1 MKALAPSSVLIV
13 AATFVA
19 TWDGWRWYA
28 GRVWATPEEALSL
41 GLTVGFLA
49 FVGMAQRSQAG
60 TGREMPL
67 ALLAAV
73 LFAYAA
79 LRMASPPIFP
89 AALAVSVTLFS
100 LYVAFFKQRPPA
112 AFWGL
117 VALSLPVLPSLQFTL
132 GYPLRIVSAA
142 LTVGLLQ
149 LQGLAIERQGTFLVW
164 RGEMV
169 QFDAPCSGVNMLW
182 AGLLLTLMGGV
193 FMRLGAIRLLAAI
206 TASVVLTI
214 AANVL
219 RAASL
224 FYVETGLLAWTPPA
238 WWHEGAGLAAFLMSS
253 SALLWVLVRLQD
265 QEATP

>member
-1 MKALAPSSVLIV
+1 MSRSALTTAFVPLATVL
-13 AATFVA
+13 A

-28 GRVWATPEEALSL
+28 GRVWATPEETVSL
-41 GLTVGFLA
+41 VLTVGLLA
-49 FVGMAQRSQAG
+49 FVGSTRRARG
-60 TGREMPL
+60 ETEETIPL
-67 ALLAAV
+67 AILAVALL
-73 LFAYAA
+73 AYAA
-79 LRMASPPIFP
+79 LRMAAPPIFS
-89 AALAVSVTLFS
+89 AALAISVTLYS
-100 LYVAFFKQRPPA
+100 LYAALFKDRPPA

-117 VALSLPVLPSLQFTL
+117 VALSLPVLPSLQFSL

-142 LTVGLLQ
+142 LTVALLQ

-193 FMRLGAIRLLAAI
+193 FMRLGTIRLLAAI

-253 SALLWVLVRLQD
+253 TALLWVLVKLQD
-265 QEATP
+265 REATS

>member
-1 MKALAPSSVLIV
+1 MKRTALVTALVPLATVL
-13 AATFVA
+13 A

-28 GRVWATPEEALSL
+28 GRVWATPQEALSL
-41 GLTVGFLA
+41 VLTVVLLA
-49 FVGMAQRSQAG
+49 FLGFTQRAQGETKEA
-60 TGREMPL
+60 MPL
-67 ALLAAV
+67 AILAIALLV
-73 LFAYAA
+73 YAA
-79 LRMASPPIFP
+79 LRTAAPPIFS
-89 AALAVSVTLFS
+89 AAAAVSATLFS
-100 LYVAFFKQRPPA
+100 FYVARFKERPPV

-182 AGLLLTLMGGV
+182 AGLLLALMGGV
-193 FMRLGAIRLLAAI
+193 FMRLDAIRLLAAI

-253 SALLWVLVRLQD
+253 SAMLWVLVRLQD